1 MGVICRIGSLEK
13 LRDAQ
18 STAKDVICR
27 IGSLE
32 NIHNFIF
39 SLKTVI
45 CRIGSLETFV
55 ISGSCIPFSL
65 SAV

>member
-1 MGVICRIGSLEK
+1 MFCACSDNSEK
-13 LRDAQ
+13 
-18 STAKDVICR
+18 VICR

-45 CRIGSLETFV
+45 CRIGSLENFAFLPQVSVDV
-55 ISGSCIPFSL
+55 ICRIGSLEIEY
-65 SAV
+65 V